1 MKKRCNLMSEQ
12 KYIWD
17 FLTEEDKELIDNYRE
32 NYVDRDT
39 SNSKADLEYV
49 LRHWNDAKSS
59 FLQKVFKNQLIIK
72 EDVVYY
78 QPVDDLMEEIEKLD
92 IYKKVSKEFYDFLE
106 TNATHHYD
114 FNTDSLSDAV
124 YPLMASCRYELMR
137 LFSAWCL
144 ANNEY
149 DDYTVKIE
157 DPTKENG
164 YLKVER
170 GCKPVK
176 VLGKINNIFHFTED
190 FEEFRVAISMILNKK
205 KVEGNLCLS
214 IHPLDYMTMSD
225 NSCNWSS
232 CMSWMDEGEYRQGT
246 VEMMNSPWVVV
257 AYLESKNPFRFYN
270 NEWNNKKWRSL
281 YIVNPQIICNIKGY
295 PYQLNEVDNI
305 VINKLRKMVEE
316 AYGYKYRD
324 PITKDSLAA
333 DHNVICSFSTCYMYN
348 DFDTCT
354 HYCAVNETTPFYTN
368 DVNHRHHIHICYS
381 GESEC
386 MWCGADNED
395 SLAEGSLSCSNC
407 TFVMYCDCCGCRI
420 YPNDSY
426 YETPGG
432 YICPECRN
440 DYYRE
445 DFVTGAI
452 ENSEN
457 LTSVYVVPDEIVDN
471 LDLDL
476 FIYRDVLPY
485 FDTYLPYY
493 ERKNK
498 IITRYDGDIHLHEIT
513 FKENPDELWDI
524 DRTYLYITVKELK
537 ELGDYAGFKR
547 WFEDEIYEDVD
558 DRFRAAVK
566 RVQENIK
573 AS

>member
-1 MKKRCNLMSEQ
+1 MSEQ

-39 SNSKADLEYV
+39 SDSKVELEYV

-72 EDVVYY
+72 ENIKYY

-92 IYKKVSKEFYDFLE
+92 IYKKVSKEFFDFLE
-106 TNATHHYD
+106 TNATNHYD
-114 FNTDSLSDAV
+114 FYNDVHSGAK
-124 YPLMASCRYELMR
+124 YPLASCRYELMR

-190 FEEFRVAISMILNKK
+190 FEEFRVAISMVLNKK

-246 VEMMNSPWVVV
+246 VEMMNSPYVVV
-257 AYLESKNPFRFYN
+257 AYLESKNPFRFYD

-281 YIVNPQIICNIKGY
+281 YIVHPKVICNIKGY

-305 VINKLRKMVEE
+305 VIDKLRKMVEE

-324 PITKDSLAA
+324 PITKESLSV
-333 DHNVICSFSTCYMYN
+333 DYNVYCDFSTCYMYN
-348 DFDTCT
+348 DFDSCV
-354 HYCAVNETTPFYTN
+354 HYCAVNETIPIN
-368 DVNHRHHIHICYS
+368 IDDINHRDCIHINYS
-381 GESEC
+381 GKSEC
-386 MWCGADNED
+386 MWCGEDNEGKLGE
-395 SLAEGSLSCSNC
+395 SSLSCSDC
-407 TFVMYCDCCGCRI
+407 SCVMYCDCCGNRI

-426 YETPGG
+426 YETAGG
-432 YICPECRN
+432 YICSECRN
-440 DYYRE
+440 EYYRE

-452 ENSEN
+452 ENTEDM
-457 LTSVYVVPDEIVDN
+457 TSVYVVPDDIVDKLTLN
-471 LDLDL
+471 L

-493 ERKNK
+493 ERKRK

-513 FKENPDELWDI
+513 FKGNPNELWDI
-524 DRTYLYITVKELK
+524 DRTYLYVTVKELK
-537 ELGDYAGFKR
+537 EFGDYTHFEN
-547 WFEDEIYEDVD
+547 WFEDEISYDGVE
-558 DRFRAAVK
+558 DRFRAAVESILEDEK
-566 RVQENIK
+566 V
-573 AS
+573 S